1 VAAAARWA
9 PTLPDARPG
18 PQPAAGAG
26 RTRPLPEYDSRR
38 LLGLAGPREER
49 AATPDEAAAAAARIG
64 FPVVVKSDGPAHKE
78 RVGGVVL
85 GVADEGGVR
94 AAAGRLGP
102 VIVCEELRGGVEV
115 LCGLVRDPGLGPMV
129 VCGVGGSWAEP
140 LRESARTMLAP
151 LSQGEAERLVR
162 DVAPVA
168 RRLDDAGVAAVA
180 ATLVALGDAAADD
193 PRIAEIDVNP
203 LRVHGSSA
211 VALDALVVLEEE
223 QT

>member
-9 PTLPDARPG
+9 PTLPDIRTG
-18 PQPAAGAG
+18 PPPAAANGA
-26 RTRPLPEYDSRR
+26 TRPLAEYDSRR

-64 FPVVVKSDGPAHKE
+64 CPVVVKSDGPAHKE

-85 GVADEGGVR
+85 GVADEAGVR
-94 AAAGRLGP
+94 AAAERLGP

-151 LSQGEAERLVR
+151 LSRAEAERLVR
-162 DVAPVA
+162 DVTPVA
-168 RRLDDAGVAAVA
+168 RRLDAAGVAAVA
-180 ATLVALGDAAADD
+180 ATLVALGDAAAAD
-193 PRIAEIDVNP
+193 PQISEIDVNP
-203 LRVHGSSA
+203 LRVQGSSA

-223 QT
+223 T